1 MDDNV
6 QPIVQGESTT
16 TDYWDSLNP
25 AAVAVNHPEVR
36 YNRDTD
42 GLGELD
48 TTNPTFKEYFDAGDG
63 ELKKAMLQSNNT
75 SDAIKIAERR
85 GIIRQANE
93 RIAQDGILTQLGMGI
108 LPALAS
114 PSSLLPLGFIS
125 KAAMVAKA
133 ASRIE
138 KIAKIGAAGAITGG
152 IANGVDETIFDTQG
166 QKTHYMSAIG
176 TGIVLGGGLGAL
188 TGALSGATKNIVAK
202 NLIPENDSF
211 SKDFEQDPNFT
222 LTPDK
227 NGILKLQE
235 VAPME
240 KNFVDK
246 IPFIGK
252 ILRSD
257 IHTVLQSDNPTLRS
271 FGLRI
276 SQGVLS
282 SKDAEGNFVPIA
294 KTGWDKKIELK
305 GHSNLLVKNMK
316 NLYTEAKKNGYKGN
330 ITKFYD
336 DVWESYVKGVNDQRN
351 KVYSEA
357 IPKWKI
363 KEEELLQAEK
373 EETSPWKGD
382 VAHYRTEEGKIE
394 PLTSDIAGSYLA
406 NPDDIIYRPI
416 NSKIKKKKL
425 KEIEEKYKE
434 ERDKAKEEIFNK
446 YYEKHKESKYSEDTT
461 IHSAAKEYETYF
473 KDMLEEGRKLGV
485 KELQHIHPNK
495 LYAPRIYNYRKISK
509 LARDEVYREVQAG
522 LINDVRNKGMS
533 SDELQEAIEYI
544 IKMLDRSTFDTKFLH
559 NSFAIKDL
567 PLGQRLK
574 QEKLY
579 LNEAYMPN
587 IVKHEAN
594 DIIGAYHYGMSGR
607 YAVQHAF
614 GTDQMKEVTDAM
626 YKAGGNKASKE
637 DVAAFDRALQD
648 LSGYLRMNQLADT
661 PAWSFTRNLLS
672 YNSLRLGAGFGGNQV
687 IETASTLMM
696 SGVKAIITK
705 GFGRALKDTAGLLFT
720 GGKHSDFAEFL
731 LASGKMEEALHSPR
745 ISRYGDTEQGFNSG
759 WLETRLNDMNDTL
772 MKYNGMRY
780 FMGVMEDYAGGAVVT
795 ELKAGKIDEARLAR
809 WGLTKTQ
816 AKDLGEKLKEITK
829 GNRWKVDK
837 LSEIDRDRLQLAITR
852 GIDEVVTQGDSIH
865 LPAWFKAPS
874 AFTKVLFQFMRFPL
888 IAQETLMRR
897 GMAEDKAR
905 MIGGTIASIGMY
917 ISLKYLREQAAIS
930 TGVMSPLDS
939 KYDYEDFTSE
949 DWQRVTME
957 ALNYVAPLGML
968 ATTINY
974 GLVASGQPE
983 LDRDYAPHKIA
994 PEFSGVS
1001 GGLAQDVSDI
1011 IKAAI
1016 DGDITDE
1023 KTLKKAQHLIPAY
1036 NAPLFKEG
1044 GQYLAEKYGD

>member
-1 MDDNV
+1 MDDKV
-6 QPIVQGESTT
+6 PSAVQGESTT

-36 YNRDTD
+36 YNSETD
-42 GLGELD
+42 SLGEID
-48 TTNPTFKEYFDAGDG
+48 VNDPTFKAYFDKGDG
-63 ELKKAMLQSNNT
+63 ELKKAMLQANNT

-85 GIIRQANE
+85 GIIKQANE
-93 RIAQDGILTQLGMGI
+93 RIAQDGILTQIGMGA
-108 LPALAS
+108 LPALVS
-114 PSSLLPLGFIS
+114 PSSLLPLGIIT
-125 KAAMVAKA
+125 KAAIVAKA

-138 KIAKIGAAGAITGG
+138 KAVQVGAAGAVSGG
-152 IANGVDETIFDTQG
+152 IANGADETLFDAQG
-166 QKTHYMSAIG
+166 QDTHYMSAIG
-176 TGIVLGGGLGAL
+176 TGVVLGGGLGAIG
-188 TGALSGATKNIVAK
+188 GALSGVNRDIIAKNIV
-202 NLIPENDSF
+202 PENDSF
-211 SKDFEQDPNFT
+211 SKDFEQDPNFV
-222 LTPDK
+222 LKPDE

-235 VAPME
+235 VAPM
-240 KNFVDK
+240 KKSLIDR

-252 ILRSD
+252 VLKSD
-257 IHTVLQSDNPTLRS
+257 IHTVLQSDNPALRS

-276 SQGVLS
+276 SQGVLA

-305 GHSNLLVKNMK
+305 GYSNVLVKNMK
-316 NLYTEAKKNGYKGN
+316 NIYREAKKSGYKGN
-330 ITKFYD
+330 IEKFYD
-336 DVWESYVKGVNDQRN
+336 DVWSSYVKGVNTQRN

-357 IPKWKI
+357 LP
-363 KEEELLQAEK
+363 EVDRA
-373 EETSPWKGD
+373 
-382 VAHYRTEEGKIE
+382 
-394 PLTSDIAGSYLA
+394 
-406 NPDDIIYRPI
+406 
-416 NSKIKKKKL
+416 
-425 KEIEEKYKE
+425 YKE
-434 ERDKAKEEIFNK
+434 LNKEKKEAKKELKIKAKEAEKFLATIKKVDESELEPSLVTKRDEAIQTIQEYKNIEDTYKVKREEAKAEIFSK
-446 YYEKHKESKYSEDTT
+446 YYEKHKEAKYSGDPTV
-461 IHSAAKEYETYF
+461 HSAAKEYEKYF

-495 LYAPRIYNYRKISK
+495 LYAPRIYNHKKIAK
-509 LARDEVYREVQAG
+509 LPRDVLVREIQAG
-522 LINDVRNKGMS
+522 LVNDVRNKGMS
-533 SDELQEAIEYI
+533 AEQLTEATEHILT
-544 IKMLDRSTFDTKFLH
+544 MLERSSFDMKFLN

-587 IVKHEAN
+587 IVKHEAH
-594 DIIGAYHYGMSGR
+594 DIIGAYHYSMSGR

-614 GTDQMKEVTDAM
+614 GTDQMEEVTNLLHDM
-626 YKAGGNKASKE
+626 GGNKATKE
-637 DVAAFDRALQD
+637 EIKAFDRALQD

-672 YNSLRLGAGFGGNQV
+672 YNSLRLGGGFGGNQV

-705 GFGRALKDTAGLLFT
+705 GFGRALKDTAKLLFI

-745 ISRYGDTEQGFNSG
+745 INRYGDTEQGFNSG
-759 WLETRLNDMNDTL
+759 WLENRLNGMNDTL

-780 FMGVMEDYAGGAVVT
+780 LMGVMEDYAGGAVVT
-795 ELKAGKIDEARLAR
+795 ELKSGKVDEARLAR
-809 WGLTKTQ
+809 WGLSSDQ
-816 AKDLGEKLKEITK
+816 AKALGTKLKEITK
-829 GNRWKVDK
+829 DGKWDIEK
-837 LSEIDRDRLQLAITR
+837 LAKEDRDRLQLAITR
-852 GIDEVVTQGDSIH
+852 GIDEVVVQGDSIH

-888 IAQETLMRR
+888 VAQETLMRR
-897 GMAEDKAR
+897 GLAEDKAR
-905 MIGGTIASIGMY
+905 MVGGITAAIGMY

-930 TGVMSPLDS
+930 LGVMSPMDA
-939 KYDYEDFTSE
+939 KYDYEDFDSE

-957 ALNYVAPLGML
+957 ALNYTAPLGMM

-974 GLVASGQPE
+974 GLIASGQPE
-983 LDRDYAPHKIA
+983 LDREYAPHKIA
-994 PEFSGVS
+994 PQFSGVS

-1016 DGDITDE
+1016 EGNISDE

-1036 NAPLFKEG
+1036 NIPIFKEG

>member
-1 MDDNV
+1 MDDKV
-6 QPIVQGESTT
+6 LSGVQGESTT

-36 YNRDTD
+36 YNSETD
-42 GLGELD
+42 SLGEID
-48 TTNPTFKEYFDAGDG
+48 VNDPTFKAYFDEGDG
-63 ELKKAMLQSNNT
+63 ELKKAMLQANNT

-85 GIIRQANE
+85 GIIKQANE
-93 RIAQDGILTQLGMGI
+93 RIAQDGILTQIGMGV

-114 PSSLLPLGFIS
+114 PSSLLPLGIIT
-125 KAAMVAKA
+125 KAAIVAKA

-138 KIAKIGAAGAITGG
+138 KAAQVGAAGAVSGG
-152 IANGVDETIFDTQG
+152 IANGADETIFDAQG
-166 QKTHYMSAIG
+166 QETHYMSAIG
-176 TGIVLGGGLGAL
+176 TGVVLGGGLGAIG
-188 TGALSGATKNIVAK
+188 GALSGVNRTTVAK
-202 NLIPENDSF
+202 NILPENDNF
-211 SKDFEQDPNFT
+211 SKDFEQDTNFV
-222 LTPDK
+222 LKPDE

-235 VAPME
+235 VAPMQ
-240 KNFVDK
+240 KSVIDR
-246 IPFIGK
+246 IPFVGK
-252 ILRSD
+252 VLKSD
-257 IHTVLQSDNPTLRS
+257 IHTVLQSDNPALRS

-276 SQGVLS
+276 SQGVLA

-305 GHSNLLVKNMK
+305 GYSNVLVKNMK
-316 NLYTEAKKNGYKGN
+316 NIYREAKKSGYKGN
-330 ITKFYD
+330 IEKFYD
-336 DVWESYVKGVNDQRN
+336 DVWSSYVKGVNTQRN

-357 IPKWKI
+357 LPEFNS
-363 KEEELLQAEK
+363 KEEELLTLMK
-373 EETSPWKGD
+373 EEIATWKGD

-394 PLTSDIAGSYLA
+394 PLTSEVAGSYLA
-406 NPDDIIYRPI
+406 KPEDITYKPI
-416 NSKIKKKKL
+416 NSKVKKKKIQ
-425 KEIEEKYKE
+425 EIKDKYKE
-434 ERDKAKEEIFNK
+434 EIARAKEEIFSK
-446 YYEKHKESKYSEDTT
+446 YYEKHKEAKYSEDPTV
-461 IHSAAKEYETYF
+461 HSAAKEYEKYF

-495 LYAPRIYNYRKISK
+495 LYAPRIYNHKKIAK
-509 LARDEVYREVQAG
+509 LSRDVLVREVQAG
-522 LINDVRNKGMS
+522 LVSDVRNKGMS
-533 SDELQEAIEYI
+533 SEQLTEATEYI
-544 IKMLDRSTFDTKFLH
+544 VTMLERSSFDMKFLN

-614 GTDQMKEVTDAM
+614 GTDQMEEVTNLLHDM
-626 YKAGGNKASKE
+626 GGNKATKE
-637 DVAAFDRALQD
+637 EIKAFDRALQD

-672 YNSLRLGAGFGGNQV
+672 YNSLRLGGGFGGNQV

-696 SGVKAIITK
+696 AGVKAIITK
-705 GFGRALKDTAGLLFT
+705 GFGRALKDTAKLLFT

-759 WLETRLNDMNDTL
+759 WLENRLNGMNDTL

-795 ELKAGKIDEARLAR
+795 ELKSGKVDEARLAR
-809 WGLTKTQ
+809 WGLTKEK
-816 AKDLGEKLKEITK
+816 AKDLGEKLKEVTK
-829 GNRWKVDK
+829 GDRWEIDK
-837 LSEIDRDRLQLAITR
+837 LSEEDRDLLQLAITR
-852 GIDEVVTQGDSIH
+852 GIDEVVVQGDSIH

-874 AFTKVLFQFMRFPL
+874 AFTKVLFQFLRFPL
-888 IAQETLMRR
+888 VAQETLMRR
-897 GMAEDKAR
+897 GLAEDKAR
-905 MIGGTIASIGMY
+905 MVGGITAAIGMY

-930 TGVMSPLDS
+930 LGVMSPMDAR
-939 KYDYEDFTSE
+939 YDYEDFDAE

-957 ALNYVAPLGML
+957 ALNYTAPLGMM

-974 GLVASGQPE
+974 GLIASGQPE

-994 PEFSGVS
+994 PQFSGVS
-1001 GGLAQDVSDI
+1001 GGLAEDVSDI

-1016 DGDITDE
+1016 EGDITDE
-1023 KTLKKAQHLIPAY
+1023 KTLKKVQHLIPAY
-1036 NAPLFKEG
+1036 NIPIFKEG
-1044 GQYLAEKYGD
+1044 GQYLAEEYGD